1 MKKCGKGCPACP
13 YIKEGKSVKIN
24 NKEWKINKPYDCNSY
39 NVVYAVICKKEKC
52 KNAYLGETK
61 RMLKFRLAD
70 HCGYVRNQ
78 NLDKATGEHFSL
90 PGHSLSDLS
99 ITVIEQ
105 SKRNNNLYR
114 KEREEYHINR
124 FNTFYKGLNKKKK

>member
-1 MKKCGKGCPACP
+1 MCGQKKACRQ
-13 YIKEGKSVKIN
+13 KRQMSLRCVR
-24 NKEWKINKPYDCNSY
+24 
-39 NVVYAVICKKEKC
+39 
-52 KNAYLGETK
+52 ETK
-61 RMLKFRLAD
+61 IMLKFRLAD

-78 NLDKATGEHFSL
+78 TLDKATGEHFSL
-90 PGHSLSDLS
+90 PGHILSDLT

-124 FNTFYKGLNKKKK
+124 FNTFYKSLNKKKQWWGGLALYCLHNCR